1 MSTKKNDAS
10 VETSTMRTTDR
21 EQYCCQYKILL
32 KECAELL
39 VDTRAELS
47 ELHYSI
53 YQDDE
58 IEEEDKEY
66 DEIFQTLLDDGLE
79 MIEKLKSLKI
89 LDSRR

>member
-1 MSTKKNDAS
+1 MNNQIKSIEEATSATKLS
-10 VETSTMRTTDR
+10 EH
-21 EQYCCQYKILL
+21 CCQHKLL
-32 KECAELL
+32 LEECAELL
-39 VDTRAELS
+39 ADIHSELG

-58 IEEEDKEY
+58 IEDEDRDY
-66 DEIFQTLLDDGLE
+66 QDDFQKLWDDGLE

>member
-1 MSTKKNDAS
+1 MSTNKNNAS
-10 VETSTMRTTDR
+10 LKTSTMQITEHKPD
-21 EQYCCQYKILL
+21 CCRYKILL

-79 MIEKLKSLKI
+79 MIEKLKALKI
-89 LDSRR
+89 LESRR

>member
-1 MSTKKNDAS
+1 MDKQINSIEEAVNTTKFS
-10 VETSTMRTTDR
+10 GH
-21 EQYCCQYKILL
+21 CCQHKLLL

-39 VDTRAELS
+39 ADIHTELG

-58 IEEEDKEY
+58 IKDEDREY
-66 DEIFQTLLDDGLE
+66 QDDFQKLWDDGLE